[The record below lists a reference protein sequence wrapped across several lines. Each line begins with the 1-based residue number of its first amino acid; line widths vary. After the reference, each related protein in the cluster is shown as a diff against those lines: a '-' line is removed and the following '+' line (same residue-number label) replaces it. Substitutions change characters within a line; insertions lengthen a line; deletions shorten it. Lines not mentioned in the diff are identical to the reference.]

1 MGVAVDFSK
10 LPLSVLDVVPVRS
23 GSNAREAM
31 VETLDLARHVDA
43 LGYHRYWFA
52 EHHGMPGIASAAP
65 AVLVGQV
72 AAATKTIRVGSGGV
86 MLPNHSSLV
95 VAEQFGTLE
104 ALFPGRIDLGLGR
117 APGTDQATMKVLRR
131 TPRPPLEDE
140 FPEQLMELFGFFSG
154 HFPTGHPYKNIRA
167 VPATGNQ
174 PPIWLLGSS
183 DYSAQLAGALGLPFA
198 FAHHFSKEQT
208 LPALRAYRACFKP
221 SDVLKK
227 PYAMVAA
234 LAVLADSDR
243 EAERLAL
250 PNALAFLR
258 LRRGEPGLYPTVAE
272 AEAHP
277 WTPMELEF
285 AADRMDGNLVGGPQR
300 ARAQVEKLLSDTLAD
315 ELMLLCAVPDHAARK
330 RSYTLLRQIQNA

>member
-1 MGVAVDFSK
+1 MAATHLV
-10 LPLSVLDVVPVRS
+10 PLSVLDLSVVNDGQS
-23 GSNAREAM
+23 SA
-31 VETLDLARHVDA
+31 DA
-43 LGYHRYWFA
+43 LATTAALAQAADRFGYTRFWVA
-52 EHHGMPGIASAAP
+52 EHHNMPSVACTAPTVLMAHLAAI
-65 AVLVGQV
+65 
-72 AAATKTIRVGSGGV
+72 TERIRVGSGGV

-154 HFPTGHPYKNIRA
+154 NFPANHPYKNIRA
-167 VPATGNQ
+167 VPAAGNQ

-234 LAVLADSDR
+234 LAVLADSDV

-258 LRRGEPGLYPTVAE
+258 LRRGEPGLYPTVQE
-272 AEAHP
+272 AQAHP
-277 WTPMELEF
+277 WTPMEREF

-300 ARAQVEKLLSDTLAD
+300 ARAQMEKLLSDTKAD

-330 RSYTLLRQIQNA
+330 RSYTLLRQIQKA

>member
-1 MGVAVDFSK
+1 VDVTVDLSK

-31 VETLDLARHVDA
+31 AETLDLARHVDA

-154 HFPTGHPYKNIRA
+154 NFPANHPYKNIRA
-167 VPATGNQ
+167 VPAAGNQ

-234 LAVLADSDR
+234 LAVLADSDV

-258 LRRGEPGLYPTVAE
+258 LRRGEPGLYPTVQE
-272 AEAHP
+272 AQAHP
-277 WTPMELEF
+277 WTPMEREF

-300 ARAQVEKLLSDTLAD
+300 ARAQMEKLLSDTKAD

-330 RSYTLLRQIQNA
+330 RSYTLLRQIQKA